1 MYSCERANPMNMLI
15 PRRRCQKYACI
26 SIDEVKWTCSIPQSR
41 CQNSPCIPIEE
52 ESDEHVYTKRMSRF
66 SSGTLYTCDQFFSEV
81 HCPRLLAYS
90 AGKPMK
96 RIAAILDKIIP
107 KQKHP
112 TLFQTTRMIQARGT
126 KHQHQTCQA
135 IVKSKQSSTLLINH
149 WNKQER
155 GTIHHDQD
163 QRLAIVNNSTH

>member
-1 MYSCERANPMNMLI
+1 MKSNEHVQYLRAAVKIPHVFLSRKSPMNTFT
-15 PRRRCQKYACI
+15 PKGCQDFPVA
-26 SIDEVKWTCSIPQSR
+26 
-41 CQNSPCIPIEE
+41 
-52 ESDEHVYTKRMSRF
+52 RF
-66 SSGTLYTCDQFFSEV
+66 NYTCDQFFSEV